1 MGALVHEVLYRC
13 DLGDPDSAS
22 EWARRLC
29 RDRGAEALTPDVERH
44 ARSVLESSAPDLVQ
58 PSTDAEG
65 VGQVG

>member
-13 DLGDPDSAS
+13 DLGDPDSAP

-44 ARSVLESSAPDLVQ
+44 TRSRYAFEKRPAKVAPNVRVMV
-58 PSTDAEG
+58 S
-65 VGQVG
+65 